1 MATRRA
7 TRKALL
13 SQKLGEDDP
22 GPGNTTAG
30 MDGEGLQVLAE
41 KRTKLLEEIDQTL
54 GICTR
59 MFGA

>member
-13 SQKLGEDDP
+13 SQRFGEDDP

-30 MDGEGLQVLAE
+30 MDGEGLDGEGLQVLAE
-41 KRTKLLEEIDQTL
+41 KRIS
-54 GICTR
+54 CWR
-59 MFGA
+59 R